1 MIKTEREKNAHV
13 VIDEIFTEIEKVV
26 QIVERH
32 LGIFL
37 YCSVYSTKP
46 SMPSVLKYITDWF
59 A

>member
-13 VIDEIFTEIEKVV
+13 VIDGIFTEMEKVV
-26 QIVERH
+26 QIVERY

-37 YCSVYSTKP
+37 YSKP
-46 SMPSVLKYITDWF
+46 SKPSVLKYITDWF